1 MNTGI
6 LLDIR
11 NEASVD
17 LAKKIQ
23 KAIKDRGDNSVIF
36 YSNICQIKESFDTAV
51 MSKNSIWGFSG
62 NLICLSIPLAKDAI
76 NVSSNIKVF
85 YDPDVDSS
93 FDPLYLLLIDSD
105 ITVISSDEE
114 VKTKLQRTL
123 GDNRKIVFK
132 ETINKLIEAVL

>member
-23 KAIKDRGDNSVIF
+23 KAIKGRGDNSVIF

-51 MSKNSIWGFSG
+51 MSKNSIWSFSG
-62 NLICLSIPLAKDAI
+62 NLICLSIPLANDAI

-85 YDPDVDSS
+85 YNPDVDSS
-93 FDPLYLLLIDSD
+93 FDPLYLLLIDPD